1 MQTLAVD
8 TVVLDVDGTL
18 VDSVYAHV
26 QAWCRA
32 FHAIGADV
40 PAWRIHRSIGMGG
53 DRLVTEVAGQRTED
67 ALGDQVRALHDEHY
81 DELFGSV
88 RPLPGADDLLALLR
102 KEGFTVVMASS
113 GTAAQTERAMEL
125 LAADDVAT
133 ARVSNDAVDASKPA
147 PDLVEAALERA
158 GSTRAV
164 MVGDSVWDVG
174 AGARAGIPVLGLR
187 CGGFS
192 EAELVEAGAVAVFD
206 DPEDLARRFDETGLT
221 YTSV

>member
-1 MQTLAVD
+1 
-8 TVVLDVDGTL
+8 
-18 VDSVYAHV
+18 
-26 QAWCRA
+26 
-32 FHAIGADV
+32 
-40 PAWRIHRSIGMGG
+40 MGG

-133 ARVSNDAVDASKPA
+133 ARGQQRRGGR
-147 PDLVEAALERA
+147 EQ
-158 GSTRAV
+158 
-164 MVGDSVWDVG
+164 
-174 AGARAGIPVLGLR
+174 ARAGPRRGR
-187 CGGFS
+187 SSAPGRR
-192 EAELVEAGAVAVFD
+192 
-206 DPEDLARRFDETGLT
+206 AR
-221 YTSV
+221 